1 MKRFWPIILFIFLSA
16 AVHAQNNTGAYLI
29 PQIVYVGDIAGL
41 ILPLPGLAADSA
53 ADIVL
58 APDSPGFPSDPDFD
72 FHRIILERRL
82 SGNSR
87 LLIEFS
93 AFRPGLLELP
103 PIEIGGERFTGL
115 RVEIKSVIDSSGSGL
130 ELAGPASSLSV
141 PGTAFMIYGTL
152 AGLVLFSGFALWLL
166 LRGRRY
172 LHILILK
179 WKRRSLLVSMKI
191 IGKRLYK
198 ALLKNG
204 KSRDI
209 LDKLSHE
216 FRAFLSH
223 FSGENCR
230 AMTACEL
237 GQMPAIFESD
247 SETLGGGFLGKF
259 FRRCDELRF
268 SGGVIDSEDVFLV
281 LADLQSFL
289 EALEKAEKG
298 RNWLNEEKA
307 A

>member
-1 MKRFWPIILFIFLSA
+1 MKRFWSVMLFIFIFVPS
-16 AVHAQNNTGAYLI
+16 HAQNYTGAYLI

-41 ILPLPGLAADSA
+41 ILPLPGLAVSG

-58 APDSPGFPSDPDFD
+58 APDSPDFPSDPNFD
-72 FHRIILERRL
+72 FHRIILERRS
-82 SGNSR
+82 SGSR

-93 AFRPGLLELP
+93 AFQPGLLELP
-103 PIEIGGERFTGL
+103 PIEIGGQRFTGL
-115 RVEIKSVIDSSGSGL
+115 RVEIKSVIAASGSGL
-130 ELAGPASSLSV
+130 ELAGPASALAV
-141 PGTAFMIYGTL
+141 PGTAFMVYGTL
-152 AGLVLFSGFALWLL
+152 AGLVLVLGFTLWLL

-172 LHILILK
+172 LHILLSK

-198 ALLKNG
+198 TLQKNG
-204 KSRDI
+204 KGRDT

-216 FRAFLSH
+216 FRAFLSY

-230 AMTACEL
+230 AMTAREL
-237 GQMPAIFESD
+237 EQMPPFFESD
-247 SETLGGGFLGKF
+247 SETGDGFLGKF

-268 SGGVIDSEDVFLV
+268 SGGVIDSEDVFVV
-281 LADLQSFL
+281 LADLRDFL

-298 RNWLNEEKA
+298 KNRVKEEKA